1 MKDLSLHVLDLA
13 RNCVDA
19 GARTLDLTVREEDGL
34 RTLILT
40 DDGSGMPPELLSRA
54 SDPFATTRTTRKVG
68 MGLAL
73 IRLAAEQTGGSL
85 IIESRQSVGTRVTA
99 VFHTDHIDCPPLGDM
114 GEAVALIVQGSPWM
128 EVCYTRAAAGGSVCF
143 DTRQLR
149 QILGPDISLALPEVA
164 LWIRDYISD
173 LSALGRAQNPADAVL
188 PMNEG
193 ETR

>member
-19 GARTLDLTVREEDGL
+19 GARTLDLTIREEDGL

-99 VFHTDHIDCPPLGDM
+99 VFHADHIDCPPLGDM
-114 GEAVALIVQGSPWM
+114 GEAVALIVQGAPWM
-128 EVCYTRAAAGGSVCF
+128 EVRYTRAAAGGSVCF
-143 DTRQLR
+143 DTGQLR
-149 QILGPDISLALPEVA
+149 KILGPDISLALPEVA

-173 LSALGRAQNPADAVL
+173 LSAPGRAQNPADAVL